1 MKMFSKILYLLFV
14 TIFLS
19 CSVQN
24 KSNKVFE
31 LYPTED
37 DLVVLRLDTRQGFIW
52 MIEGSTDSITN
63 DQVLI
68 QDHPLDFDNDPFIGR
83 FELIP
88 TQNIYNFM
96 LIDKKRG
103 NVYQVQFLRSDT
115 RETDIKNGKGEGIV
129 RKFYLDEKLKKR
141 VYVNGEIFK
150 EN

>member
-1 MKMFSKILYLLFV
+1 MFSKILYLLFV

-68 QDHPLDFDNDPFIGR
+68 QDHPLAFDTDPFIGR

-88 TQNIYNFM
+88 T
-96 LIDKKRG
+96 
-103 NVYQVQFLRSDT
+103 
-115 RETDIKNGKGEGIV
+115 
-129 RKFYLDEKLKKR
+129 
-141 VYVNGEIFK
+141 
-150 EN
+150 